1 MALKIG
7 IILLLLILVLLTFLL
22 SSTSEGFQAYDRAA
36 NLEDLRY
43 LMGLGLR
50 PEYNNSYRD
59 QLKLYADNNN
69 GADFRTSADAVGYRT
84 RPPPQPSTPNATPQ
98 AASGGTPDPALLNGI
113 NTVNQKLTTLDSK
126 LDTVNTQGQSIF
138 QTIAN
143 IPTIIQNQFAQ
154 LLSPASNTRIQA
166 QSSDIFKQ
174 PEPQLSNIFIAPQD
188 QSGNIFNRLQDQSGN
203 IFNRLQDQSGNIFN
217 TLQDQSGNIFNT
229 PQVQSSNVV
238 NTGEVGFTPLQQRL
252 YDGLRSGDSQ
262 LFTELRRRLDDESLR
277 QRFLTEF
284 NRFTQ
289 ENPNPTETEFASFVI
304 RWINSN
310 GVPPPPPPSGP
321 FGPPPPQLTPLQDN
335 LIQQLQ
341 QTNPQ
346 LSEELTSIFRGAIA
360 LYFIEDLNAFTLANT
375 NPTAS
380 QFETFVREW
389 LATDIARRPT
399 ESQLAVIGE
408 LFSANPEIV
417 QQVQQVGPTNR
428 AFATA
433 LGNFLRTNPNFT
445 ANQLRTFLTNLFAAN
460 PSASSQAS
468 TNNPPPPPTGP
479 TPSQRAVTDEVR
491 QTNPELFAQLTSLS
505 SRVPNSDQLWA
516 TALQTYSVENPNFTA
531 SQFQTFLTNWL
542 AANTPPPPPP
552 PPNSEQQTEQFTN
565 RRKNVYQDFSSRF
578 SLMPTEYAPAL

>member
-7 IILLLLILVLLTFLL
+7 IIFLVLILVLLTFLL
-22 SSTSEGFQAYDRAA
+22 SNTSEGFQAYDRDA

-50 PEYNNSYRD
+50 PEYNDSYRD
-59 QLKLYADNNN
+59 QLALYAANHN
-69 GADFRTSADAVGYRT
+69 GADFRTSADALGYRT
-84 RPPPQPSTPNATPQ
+84 RPPAQPSAPNTNTSE
-98 AASGGTPDPALLNGI
+98 AASGPSDQNIRDILNVANASYSKI
-113 NTVNQKLTTLDSK
+113 NYI
-126 LDTVNTQGQSIF
+126 DTKVTDIDTKVAGVQQQGQSIF

-143 IPTIIQNQFAQ
+143 IPSIIKEQ
-154 LLSPASNTRIQA
+154 LGNIFSGSPAVSNVTTNNMGNV
-166 QSSDIFKQ
+166 SMNN
-174 PEPQLSNIFIAPQD
+174 QLVGSNIGSPLLPQD
-188 QSGNIFNRLQDQSGN
+188 QSGNIFNPP
-203 IFNRLQDQSGNIFN
+203 
-217 TLQDQSGNIFNT
+217 QDQSGNIFNT
-229 PQVQSSNVV
+229 PQVQLSNVV

-252 YDGLRSGDSQ
+252 YDGLRSGNLQ
-262 LFTELRRRLDDESLR
+262 LFNELRRRLDDESLR

-289 ENPNPTETEFASFVI
+289 ENPNPTETEFVSFVI

-321 FGPPPPQLTPLQDN
+321 SGPLPPPLTPLQSN
-335 LIQQLQ
+335 LMQQLQ
-341 QTNPQ
+341 QTNQQ
-346 LSEELTSIFRGAIA
+346 LSDELMLMFRGGLA
-360 LYFIEDLNAFTLANT
+360 LYFIEDLNTFTLANT

-399 ESQLAVIGE
+399 ESQIAVIQE
-408 LFSANPEIV
+408 LFSANPEIA
-417 QQVQQVGPTNR
+417 QQVQQVGPANR

-433 LGNFLRTNPNFT
+433 AGTFFRTNPNFT
-445 ANQLRTFLTNLFAAN
+445 ANQLRTFLTNQFAAN

-479 TPSQRAVTDEVR
+479 TPSQVAATEEVR

-578 SLMPTEYAPAL
+578 SLMPTEYAAAL